1 MYTISVFRPDLC
13 THLDYR
19 AEKTGVVEVL
29 FFMIEFFKTKQV
41 SSILRIV
48 VVILLHS
55 LTRFVKLSDSLP
67 LRLIKAWVKN
77 DFRLQ
82 CPPRKVRGIRVDFA
96 SNHSYLESRSC
107 SS

>member
-19 AEKTGVVEVL
+19 AKKTGVVEVL
-29 FFMIEFFKTKQV
+29 FFIIEFFKTKQV

-55 LTRFVKLSDSLP
+55 LTRFVKLSDSLL

-82 CPPRKVRGIRVDFA
+82 CPPSKVRGIRVDCA
-96 SNHSYLESRSC
+96 SNHSYFGLKIA
-107 SS
+107 